1 MTIRALYSSVHW
13 TARVLGVALFLLFAA
28 FEFGEGFPPVS
39 AESAALGLALAGIL
53 LALWFEGVGG
63 IVILL
68 GAAWFYWLNYA
79 ASGRLPGGWVFPL
92 LWVAGVLFLL
102 SAALRC
108 GARSTA
114 TP

>member
-1 MTIRALYSSVHW
+1 MTVRALYLSVHW
-13 TARVLGVALFLLFAA
+13 AARVLGVALFLLFAA

-39 AESAALGLALAGIL
+39 AQSAALGLVLAGIL

-92 LWVAGVLFLL
+92 LWVAGVLFLV

-108 GARSTA
+108 GARSAA